1 MGNIEHDGEQLMRE
15 QPTGEMLLQAARDAL
30 KDKVLPLLQGD
41 AAADAKREVLMVM
54 NALSIAQRE
63 LQMGNAPD
71 EAERE
76 SLIGLNDGLV
86 DGFVIGTLSQSSD
99 NLSGDS
105 STRSSL
111 EPPRDSALNIAQANR
126 DLAAR
131 IRAGLADPGTG
142 AHAAV
147 FAHLRLVGES
157 RLQASNPKVLRTSKP

>member
-1 MGNIEHDGEQLMRE
+1 MRE

-30 KDKVLPLLQGD
+30 KNKVLPLLQGD

-54 NALSIAQRE
+54 NAVSIAQRE

-71 EAERE
+71 ETEWI
-76 SLIGLNDGLV
+76 SLSSL
-86 DGFVIGTLSQSSD
+86 LSQSSPE
-99 NLSGDS
+99 SSSDS
-105 STRSSL
+105 S
-111 EPPRDSALNIAQANR
+111 LNIAQANR

-131 IRAGLADPGTG
+131 IRAGLADPGTV

-147 FAHLRLVGES
+147 FAHLRRVGES